1 MEMKEVNLLI
11 TVSNS
16 TILPM
21 LNIMEKFNAGHDIRQ
36 ELSDLLEHEDYQ
48 IELDRYQNHPFDIG
62 FTKEEYIDYFIN
74 IRDIDINKI
83 ASKALK
89 YRVDDLLYIL
99 ENVDYYRTVYQKV
112 EKIDENLVF
121 RALEKARFG
130 LPDDIEVNDIR
141 IIFSIGLGLSGGWIY
156 KNNTHYDLKIVV
168 GDKTTGGLLNTI
180 AHECHHMGYNQIFEN
195 YHPTELDCPID
206 STLILY
212 LSGEGT
218 AIKYCNNF
226 EGVLTSKIYCDEA
239 MSVIMASYNYYLS
252 NFDIIYQIF
261 KSDINALR
269 SGEITDMKEFE
280 ERFTKHYFY
289 RDVEVDGKLVENY
302 LLQPVAYFLGAD
314 IWGLIH
320 DTYGREKV
328 FELLK
333 NPRYFLKYFNEALLK
348 INREDLCIG

>member
-1 MEMKEVNLLI
+1 
-11 TVSNS
+11 
-16 TILPM
+16 M
-21 LNIMEKFNAGHDIRQ
+21 LDIMEKFNAGNDVRQ
-36 ELSDLLEHEDYQ
+36 ELSELLEHEDYQ
-48 IELDRYQNHPFDIG
+48 IELERYQNHPYDIG

-74 IRDIDINKI
+74 IRNIDVNSI

-99 ENVDYYRTVYQKV
+99 DNVDYYRTVYQKV
-112 EKIDENLVF
+112 KGIDEELVLK
-121 RALEKARFG
+121 AIEKARFG
-130 LPDDIEVNDIR
+130 LPDNIELNDIR
-141 IIFSIGLGLSGGWIY
+141 IIFTIGLGMSGGWIY

-168 GDKTTGGLLNTI
+168 DDKTTGGLLNTI

-195 YHPTELDCPID
+195 YHYTELDNPID
-206 STLILY
+206 STIILY

-226 EGVLTSKIYCDEA
+226 EGELTSKIYSDEV
-239 MSVIMASYNYYLS
+239 MSVIMTSYNYYLS
-252 NFDIIYQIF
+252 NFDIIYQKF

-269 SGEITDMKEFE
+269 SGEITNLKEFE
-280 ERFTKHYFY
+280 EIFTKHYFY
-289 RDVEVDGKLVENY
+289 RDVEIDGKLVENY

-328 FELLK
+328 FELLE
-333 NPRYFLKYFNEALLK
+333 NPKHFFKYFNEALFK
-348 INREDLCIG
+348 INREDLLIN